1 MKKIIIIFLFLSS
14 FLYAQKSEFYK
25 RMFGYND
32 TFWGESASQIITDKQ
47 ISDNRSTKEAVI
59 LVEKSFMMSQ
69 ETETIYYLPMNKLK
83 AVGYKL
89 KYSEETEKR
98 LISKYNNIQK
108 TLYYDSFNFNELSN
122 EQKYIFLNSSTE
134 EMCNSIYF
142 YNDGNNKT
150 HSILEVIEQVN
161 KTEGTARIYKI
172 DYNELT
178 ECYIFSNFIPE
189 QIIVIY
195 TEKYEEQF

>member
-1 MKKIIIIFLFLSS
+1 MKKIIIIFLFLNS
-14 FLYAQKSEFYK
+14 FLYAQKSEYYK
-25 RMFGYND
+25 RIFGYND

-89 KYSEETEKR
+89 KYSEETEQR
-98 LISKYNNIQK
+98 LLSKYNNIQK

-122 EQKYIFLNSSTE
+122 EQKEMFVSSATQICCE
-134 EMCNSIYF
+134 DILY
-142 YNDGNNKT
+142 YTDGNNKT
-150 HSILEVIEQVN
+150 RSILEVIEQEN
-161 KTEGTARIYKI
+161 KTEGTVRIYKI